1 MRADSTMRKL
11 FLLMV
16 LISTA
21 TSLHG
26 QAPLLERKISLSL
39 NQETVEA
46 SLKKISNAAG
56 FVFSYNP
63 DILDKQKT
71 LTYTFVNKPVREV
84 LDEIFKGSIQ
94 YKVRGQYIILTSSP
108 QSTAKKEP
116 AIVAGYIV
124 DEATGERLRDVSV
137 YDPVTL
143 TSTITDSYGYFEIKI
158 DKPSPEIILSVNR
171 KNYTDTLIAVH
182 SRNRLLNI
190 PMRINKEKISVIAD
204 SVSQKL
210 KRLWERNEHLFQ
222 NPNLVNVDDTLYR
235 TSQVSLV
242 PFLGTNHKMSG
253 NVINDYSFNII
264 GGYSLGVT
272 KLEIGGLFNLIRG
285 NTSGAQFAGLF
296 NGVGGQ
302 MKGVQ
307 FAGIFNGNH
316 SSARGAQF
324 AGVLNLNLKDTDG
337 LMMAGVGNITTG
349 DLNAPQFAGVFNIA
363 SQNGA
368 PLQLAGVYN
377 ISAGDSKGL
386 QGAGVFNI
394 ASKRLKGTQLAGV
407 MNISGKEIKGAQIAG
422 VLNVAS
428 KVNGIQLGLINMA
441 DSIKGIP
448 IGFMSLV
455 WKGYHKIEISAD
467 EIFYNNLS
475 FRTGVHQFYNIFT
488 AGAKPSTYQ
497 DNETVWTFGYGV
509 GTAPRLSRKMFVNFD
524 LTSNQIVQGN
534 NIEAINLLNKVY
546 VGFDYQAFKKMSLT
560 FGATVNGLITKN
572 SIDDYPPLFID
583 YQPKIFY
590 DRDFGS
596 DHNLKMWIGAKVGL
610 RFL

>member
-11 FLLMV
+11 FLLTV
-16 LISTA
+16 LIWVA
-21 TSLHG
+21 TSLHA
-26 QAPLLERKISLSL
+26 QAPLLERKISVSL

-46 SLKKISNAAG
+46 SLRKISNAAG

-63 DILDKQKT
+63 DILDKEKT
-71 LTYTFVNKPVREV
+71 LTYTFVNKPVREI

-158 DKPSPEIILSVNR
+158 DKPAPEIILSVNR
-171 KNYTDTLIAVH
+171 KNYTDTLVAVQ

-190 PMRINKEKISVIAD
+190 PMRINKEKFSVIAD

-210 KRLWERNEHLFQ
+210 KRFWEKKEHLFD
-222 NPNLVNVDDTLYR
+222 NPNLVNIDDTLYR

-272 KLEIGGLFNLIRG
+272 KLEIGGLFNLVRG

-307 FAGIFNGNH
+307 FAGVFNGNH

-324 AGVLNLNLKDTDG
+324 AGVLNLNLKDADG

-363 SQNGA
+363 SQNGG

-377 ISAGDSKGL
+377 ISAGDSKGF

-394 ASKRLKGTQLAGV
+394 AAKRFKGTQLAGV

-441 DSIKGIP
+441 DSVKGIP

-455 WKGYHKIEISAD
+455 WKGYHKIEVSAD

-475 FRTGVHQFYNIFT
+475 FRTGVRQFYNIFT

-497 DNETVWTFGYGV
+497 ENETVWTFGYGV
-509 GTAPRLSRKMFVNFD
+509 GTAPRLSRKMFLNFD

-534 NIEAINLLNKVY
+534 SIEAINLLNKLY
-546 VGFDYQAFKKMSLT
+546 VGFDYQAFTKMSLT

-572 SIDDYPPLFID
+572 SIDGYPPLFTD
-583 YQPKIFY
+583 YQPEIFY

-596 DHNLKMWIGAKVGL
+596 DHNLKMWVGAKVGL